1 MSSLSSN
8 NLTKNQALVL
18 TALSR
23 SSNPMTA
30 YHILDVLHSD
40 GLRAPP
46 QVYRALD
53 KLIELG
59 LVHRLESL
67 NAFMSCQQPD
77 CLPNTI
83 AFAIC
88 DQCDNVREIS
98 DSSFALHLKTIAEKT
113 GLKPSKSTIEVHGMC
128 KTCQKID

>member
-1 MSSLSSN
+1 MSNLSPN
-8 NLTKNQALVL
+8 NLTKNQTLVL
-18 TALSR
+18 TTLSR
-23 SSNPMTA
+23 STNPMTA
-30 YHILDVLHSD
+30 YHILDALHSD

-46 QVYRALD
+46 QVYRALE

-67 NAFMSCQQPD
+67 NAFMTCQQPD
-77 CLPNTI
+77 CLPSTI

-88 DQCDNVREIS
+88 DQCDNVLEIS
-98 DSSFALHLKTIAEKT
+98 DSGFASHLKAIAEKT

-128 KTCQKID
+128 KICQKID